1 MFSFFWYVLICL
13 LWLLVKPYDNWA
25 LYFHQVVKLFPLNI
39 YKYTYVHC
47 AISIRTTVWA
57 LHFHLWFFSSKY
69 IVALWRFTYAF
80 QFSFLQSYWDRLAVS
95 VRAYRRCRSFVK
107 QSLTYLVTHYLCS
120 IFISSVVC
128 NAAFMVQQ
136 FLCLTI
142 CICIYMF
149 LRKNTM

>member
-1 MFSFFWYVLICL
+1 VLDASPVLDTRVSLPGWQQRDTALPLSLRPPVIRQQL
-13 LWLLVKPYDNWA
+13 LQVHLSSSLLSTERKPFLVD
-25 LYFHQVVKLFPLNI
+25 LTIFLLD
-39 YKYTYVHC
+39 VHTPTLHP
-47 AISIRTTVWA
+47 AQSI
-57 LHFHLWFFSSKY
+57 
-69 IVALWRFTYAF
+69 
-80 QFSFLQSYWDRLAVS
+80 SYWDRLAVS
-95 VRAYRRCRSFVK
+95 VRAYRRCRSFVN